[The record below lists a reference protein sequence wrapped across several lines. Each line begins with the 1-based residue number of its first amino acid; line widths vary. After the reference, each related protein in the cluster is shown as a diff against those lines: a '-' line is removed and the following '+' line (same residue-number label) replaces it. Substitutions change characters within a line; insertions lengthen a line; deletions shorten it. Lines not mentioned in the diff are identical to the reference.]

1 MSVEKCPVSYQ
12 DRDQNPTL
20 ERHLAGDATSM
31 LRYFL
36 PRIIPIYDDKQIQ
49 VGFLVSIPPCS

>member
-1 MSVEKCPVSYQ
+1 
-12 DRDQNPTL
+12 
-20 ERHLAGDATSM
+20 M
-31 LRYFL
+31 LRYLL